1 MTNERQRGRPS
12 SPYRIW
18 QTEMQLG
25 VRLRLD
31 LDPTALFTVF
41 LAKTDIG
48 TLIRDALH
56 EYAVSHQLD
65 STKKEIQ
72 EEILKKAESFGELG
86 LELTSNDFL
95 TAKTPEEKL
104 AEVELE
110 SKSVVARVKKPDQPK
125 EKKPLANEMPK
136 VAAGPKPIA
145 AKVLDFGSQEKSKP
159 ETNLDQ
165 SNIDKTASE
174 SDKKAFAQVLL
185 DRYSIDED
193 TY

>member
-72 EEILKKAESFGELG
+72 EEILKKAES
-86 LELTSNDFL
+86 
-95 TAKTPEEKL
+95 
-104 AEVELE
+104 
-110 SKSVVARVKKPDQPK
+110 SKSDFTSLILPWFLSSRMAEPIPK
-125 EKKPLANEMPK
+125 
-136 VAAGPKPIA
+136 
-145 AKVLDFGSQEKSKP
+145 
-159 ETNLDQ
+159 
-165 SNIDKTASE
+165 
-174 SDKKAFAQVLL
+174 
-185 DRYSIDED
+185 
-193 TY
+193 

>member
-72 EEILKKAESFGELG
+72 EEILKKAECFGELG

-95 TAKTPEEKL
+95 SCKTPEEKL

-110 SKSVVARVKKPDQPK
+110 SKRVVTRVKKPARPK
-125 EKKPLANEMPK
+125 ENKSPSNEKTNVVVSPT
-136 VAAGPKPIA
+136 PIS
-145 AKVLDFGSQEKSKP
+145 KQVMDFGLPKNSSSENNFGHSDIGKKEQV
-159 ETNLDQ
+159 TDL
-165 SNIDKTASE
+165 AS
-174 SDKKAFAQVLL
+174 FGHVLL
-185 DRYSIDED
+185 KRYGADD
-193 TY
+193 DY